1 MKKLSYIVY
10 VCRKMCITTNFVR
23 IKYMINGLRNASFH
37 IIDRI
42 NPRLPHQ
49 PSTPVSALGH
59 SALVPRI

>member
-1 MKKLSYIVY
+1 
-10 VCRKMCITTNFVR
+10 
-23 IKYMINGLRNASFH
+23 MIIGLRNVSFH

-59 SALVPRI
+59 SALVPVSETIAAYDLEPIDLMMICEY